1 MEQLK
6 LKINT
11 FLSFL
16 KNKKLRN
23 HFLIDIIFYGY
34 IIFVFPILS
43 KISIIYE
50 LQYITTI
57 FIWIGMLIPILI
69 LKFLKN
75 Y

>member
-1 MEQLK
+1 MEHLN

-11 FLSFL
+11 FLLFL
-16 KNKKLRN
+16 KNKKLRRY
-23 HFLIDIIFYGY
+23 FLIDIIFYLY

-43 KISIIYE
+43 KLSIVYE

-57 FIWIGMLIPILI
+57 FIWIGLLIPILI

-75 Y
+75 N